1 MFSRPDER
9 SRGAVRCL
17 VADDDARD
25 VDWEPGRVD
34 VVRDDDE
41 REDDARCP
49 VVERCDEEL
58 RDELVERD
66 GLPCDRVPRRDSW
79 LMVLQLLLSSIVR
92 IHRVDFLLQQQRRHQ
107 LCQP

>member
-9 SRGAVRCL
+9 SRGVVRCL

-25 VDWEPGRVD
+25 EVGDPERVD
-34 VVRDDDE
+34 VVREDDE
-41 REDDARCP
+41 RVDDARCP

-58 RDELVERD
+58 RDELEERD

-92 IHRVDFLLQQQRRHQ
+92 IHRVDFQLQQQRRRQ
-107 LCQP
+107 LCPP